1 MRFDLTDLR
10 LFLHVCEA
18 GSITGGAERAHMTLQ
33 SASERIRGMEEE
45 LGVPL
50 LQRAKR
56 GTRATEAGR
65 ALEHHARV
73 VLQQIDH
80 MRGELQQFGAGLRGH
95 IRLLSNTAA
104 LSEYLPDALAE
115 YLPRHPKLSVSVEER
130 SSQEIVHAI
139 RGKTADFGIVADS
152 VGLDGLEQMPFRED
166 WLIAVAAVDHSL
178 AARERVAFAELVD
191 ADFIGMTD
199 GSALQVHLADQ
210 AKALGKRIDYR
221 VQLKSFDAICRL
233 IERGVGIGIVSR
245 HAALRAQQ
253 TMQIRLIELT
263 DPWAHRRLTIC
274 ARSFDELPKYTRE
287 FIAFLAHDPGK
298 DESHAHANARK
309 RSADRHRSPTGR
321 SLVPDDRA
329 REHADERRAQ
339 RRFA

>member
-139 RGKTADFGIVADS
+139 RGKTADSGIVADS

-298 DESHAHANARK
+298 DES
-309 RSADRHRSPTGR
+309 
-321 SLVPDDRA
+321 
-329 REHADERRAQ
+329 
-339 RRFA
+339 FAA

>member
-139 RGKTADFGIVADS
+139 RDKTADFGIVADS

-298 DESHAHANARK
+298 DES
-309 RSADRHRSPTGR
+309 
-321 SLVPDDRA
+321 
-329 REHADERRAQ
+329 
-339 RRFA
+339 FAA

>member
-1 MRFDLTDLR
+1 MELTATAGNPVTVSAITTTTQASLMRFDLTDLR

-166 WLIAVAAVDHSL
+166 WLIAVAALDHPL
-178 AARERVAFAELVD
+178 AARERVAFSELVD

-233 IERGVGIGIVSR
+233 IARGVGIGIVSR

-274 ARSFDELPKYTRE
+274 ARAFDELPKYTRE

-298 DESHAHANARK
+298 DES
-309 RSADRHRSPTGR
+309 
-321 SLVPDDRA
+321 
-329 REHADERRAQ
+329 
-339 RRFA
+339 FAA

>member
-166 WLIAVAAVDHSL
+166 WLIAVAAVDHPL
-178 AARERVAFAELVD
+178 AARERIAFTELVD

-199 GSALQVHLADQ
+199 GSALQVHLAEQ

-274 ARSFDELPKYTRE
+274 ARSFDELPKYTRD

-298 DESHAHANARK
+298 GES
-309 RSADRHRSPTGR
+309 
-321 SLVPDDRA
+321 
-329 REHADERRAQ
+329 
-339 RRFA
+339 FAA

>member
-18 GSITGGAERAHMTLQ
+18 GSITGGAERAYMTLQ

-298 DESHAHANARK
+298 DES
-309 RSADRHRSPTGR
+309 
-321 SLVPDDRA
+321 
-329 REHADERRAQ
+329 
-339 RRFA
+339 FAA

>member
-199 GSALQVHLADQ
+199 SSALQVHLADQ

-298 DESHAHANARK
+298 DES
-309 RSADRHRSPTGR
+309 
-321 SLVPDDRA
+321 
-329 REHADERRAQ
+329 
-339 RRFA
+339 FAA

>member
-33 SASERIRGMEEE
+33 SASERIRGMGEE

-298 DESHAHANARK
+298 DES
-309 RSADRHRSPTGR
+309 
-321 SLVPDDRA
+321 
-329 REHADERRAQ
+329 
-339 RRFA
+339 FAA

>member
-56 GTRATEAGR
+56 STRATEAGR

-298 DESHAHANARK
+298 DES
-309 RSADRHRSPTGR
+309 
-321 SLVPDDRA
+321 
-329 REHADERRAQ
+329 
-339 RRFA
+339 FAA

>member
-274 ARSFDELPKYTRE
+274 GRSFDELPKYTRE

-298 DESHAHANARK
+298 DES
-309 RSADRHRSPTGR
+309 
-321 SLVPDDRA
+321 
-329 REHADERRAQ
+329 
-339 RRFA
+339 FAA

>member
-274 ARSFDELPKYTRE
+274 ARSFGELPKYTRE

-298 DESHAHANARK
+298 DES
-309 RSADRHRSPTGR
+309 
-321 SLVPDDRA
+321 
-329 REHADERRAQ
+329 
-339 RRFA
+339 FAA

>member
-56 GTRATEAGR
+56 GTRAHEAGR

-245 HAALRAQQ
+245 HAALRAQL

-298 DESHAHANARK
+298 DES
-309 RSADRHRSPTGR
+309 
-321 SLVPDDRA
+321 
-329 REHADERRAQ
+329 
-339 RRFA
+339 FAA

>member
-233 IERGVGIGIVSR
+233 IEHGVGIGIVSR

-298 DESHAHANARK
+298 DES
-309 RSADRHRSPTGR
+309 
-321 SLVPDDRA
+321 
-329 REHADERRAQ
+329 
-339 RRFA
+339 FAA

>member
-263 DPWAHRRLTIC
+263 DPWAHRRLTIG

-298 DESHAHANARK
+298 DES
-309 RSADRHRSPTGR
+309 
-321 SLVPDDRA
+321 
-329 REHADERRAQ
+329 
-339 RRFA
+339 FAA

>member
-104 LSEYLPDALAE
+104 LSEYLPDVLAE

-298 DESHAHANARK
+298 DES
-309 RSADRHRSPTGR
+309 
-321 SLVPDDRA
+321 
-329 REHADERRAQ
+329 
-339 RRFA
+339 FAA

>member
-10 LFLHVCEA
+10 LFLHVCDA
-18 GSITGGAERAHMTLQ
+18 GSITGGAERAHITLQ

-56 GTRATEAGR
+56 GTRATDAGR

-80 MRGELQQFGAGLRGH
+80 MRGELQQYGGGLRGH
-95 IRLLSNTAA
+95 IRLLCNTAA

-115 YLPRHPKLSVSVEER
+115 YLPRHPTLSVSVEER

-152 VGLDGLEQMPFRED
+152 VGIDGLEQKPFRED
-166 WLIAVAAVDHSL
+166 WLIAVAALDHPL
-178 AARERVAFAELVD
+178 AARERVTFAELVD
-191 ADFIGMTD
+191 TDFIGMTD
-199 GSALQVHLADQ
+199 GSALQVHLAEQ

-253 TMQIRLIELT
+253 TMKIRLIELT
-263 DPWAHRRLTIC
+263 DAWSHRRLTIC
-274 ARSFDELPKYTRE
+274 ARRFDELPKYTRD
-287 FIAFLAHDPGK
+287 FIAFLSRQPG
-298 DESHAHANARK
+298 
-309 RSADRHRSPTGR
+309 G
-321 SLVPDDRA
+321 
-329 REHADERRAQ
+329 AQ
-339 RRFA
+339 TEGEN

>member
-253 TMQIRLIELT
+253 AMQIRLIELT

-298 DESHAHANARK
+298 DES
-309 RSADRHRSPTGR
+309 
-321 SLVPDDRA
+321 
-329 REHADERRAQ
+329 
-339 RRFA
+339 FAA

>member
-18 GSITGGAERAHMTLQ
+18 GSITGGAERARMTLQ

-298 DESHAHANARK
+298 DES
-309 RSADRHRSPTGR
+309 
-321 SLVPDDRA
+321 
-329 REHADERRAQ
+329 
-339 RRFA
+339 FAA

>member
-166 WLIAVAAVDHSL
+166 WLIAVAAVDHPL

-298 DESHAHANARK
+298 DES
-309 RSADRHRSPTGR
+309 
-321 SLVPDDRA
+321 
-329 REHADERRAQ
+329 
-339 RRFA
+339 FAA

>member
-274 ARSFDELPKYTRE
+274 AHSFDELPKYTRE

-298 DESHAHANARK
+298 DES
-309 RSADRHRSPTGR
+309 
-321 SLVPDDRA
+321 
-329 REHADERRAQ
+329 
-339 RRFA
+339 FAA

>member
-166 WLIAVAAVDHSL
+166 WLIAVAALDHPF
-178 AARERVAFAELVD
+178 AARERVAFSELVD

-199 GSALQVHLADQ
+199 GSALQVHLAEQ

-253 TMQIRLIELT
+253 TMQIRLIELA

-274 ARSFDELPKYTRE
+274 ARSFDELPKYTRD

-298 DESHAHANARK
+298 DES
-309 RSADRHRSPTGR
+309 
-321 SLVPDDRA
+321 
-329 REHADERRAQ
+329 
-339 RRFA
+339 FAA

>member
-166 WLIAVAAVDHSL
+166 WLIAVAAVDHPL

-199 GSALQVHLADQ
+199 GSALQVHLAEQ

-233 IERGVGIGIVSR
+233 IARGVGIGIVSR

-274 ARSFDELPKYTRE
+274 ARSFDELPKYTRD

-298 DESHAHANARK
+298 NESCAA
-309 RSADRHRSPTGR
+309 
-321 SLVPDDRA
+321 
-329 REHADERRAQ
+329 
-339 RRFA
+339 

>member
-210 AKALGKRIDYR
+210 TKVLGKRIDYR

-298 DESHAHANARK
+298 DES
-309 RSADRHRSPTGR
+309 
-321 SLVPDDRA
+321 
-329 REHADERRAQ
+329 
-339 RRFA
+339 FAA